1 MRWIVNS
8 TSNGM
13 NKILQI
19 FKRPDLRNKVLFIFF
34 LLAVSRLISSIPIPA
49 VDVSQ
54 LKDFFAQNQFF
65 GLISSFTG
73 GSLSTLS
80 IAMLGLGPYITGS
93 IIMQLMTMIFP
104 GLEQMYK
111 YEGEAGRM
119 KFNQY
124 SRLLTVP
131 LAALQG
137 YGFLVLLARQ
147 NVIGHLS
154 PIDWATAISVII
166 AGSVF
171 LMWLGELIS
180 EKNLGNGVS
189 LLILAG
195 IVAGFPASIQQT
207 LFTFDA
213 SQLFI
218 YAGFII
224 VALVVIVG
232 VIYISE
238 AQRNIPINYAR
249 RVRGMKMYGGGST
262 YLPMRV
268 NNAGVIPIIFA
279 LSLLLFPGMIAN
291 FFVGSNI
298 VTISKVATFF
308 ANFVQNQLWYSLSYF
323 FLVVLFTYFYTAV
336 TFDPKSISENIQK
349 QGGYIPGIRPGP
361 MTAQFLNHLLNR
373 VTLVGAIF
381 LGLIA
386 ILPNIVQGAT
396 GITTFAV
403 GGTSILIVVSVALEI
418 MKQVDAQLSMYEY

>member
-1 MRWIVNS
+1 
-8 TSNGM
+8 
-13 NKILQI
+13 
-19 FKRPDLRNKVLFIFF
+19 LFIFF
-34 LLAVSRLISSIPIPA
+34 LLAVSRLVSSIPIPA
-49 VDVSQ
+49 VDTSQ

-93 IIMQLMTMIFP
+93 IIMQLLTMIFP
-104 GLEQMYK
+104 ALEQMYK

-124 SRLLTVP
+124 SRLLTIP

-137 YGFLVLLARQ
+137 YGFLVLLSRQ
-147 NVIGHLS
+147 NIIGQLGL
-154 PIDWATAISVII
+154 IEWASAISVIV

-195 IVAGFPASIQQT
+195 IVAGFPTAIQQT

-213 SQLFI
+213 SQLFT
-218 YAGFII
+218 YLGFII

-249 RVRGMKMYGGGST
+249 RVRGMKMYGGVST

-279 LSLLLFPGMIAN
+279 LSLLLFPGMLGS
-291 FFVGSNI
+291 FFAGSSI
-298 VTISKVATFF
+298 VVISKVATFF
-308 ANFVQNQLWYSLSYF
+308 TNFVQNQLWYSISYF

-349 QGGYIPGIRPGP
+349 QGGYIPGIRPGA

-381 LGLIA
+381 LGVIA
-386 ILPNIVQGAT
+386 VLPNLVQGAT
-396 GITTFAV
+396 GITAFTV
-403 GGTSILIVVSVALEI
+403 GGTSILIVVSVALEV

>member
-1 MRWIVNS
+1 M
-8 TSNGM
+8 G
-13 NKILQI
+13 KILQI

-34 LLAVSRLISSIPIPA
+34 LLAVSRLIASVPIPA
-49 VDVSQ
+49 VDPSR

-93 IIMQLMTMIFP
+93 IIMQLLTMIFP

-131 LAALQG
+131 LAAIQG
-137 YGFLVLLARQ
+137 YTFLILLARQ
-147 NVIGHLS
+147 NVIGQLGL
-154 PIDWATAISVII
+154 IDWATAISVIV

-195 IVAGFPASIQQT
+195 IVSRFPSEIQQT
-207 LFTFDA
+207 LFTFDS
-213 SQLFI
+213 SQLFTYI
-218 YAGFII
+218 GFII

-249 RVRGMKMYGGGST
+249 RVRGMKMYGGVST

-291 FFVGSNI
+291 FFAGSSI
-298 VTISKVATFF
+298 VIVSKVAAFF
-308 ANFVQNQLWYSLSYF
+308 SNFVQNQLWYSLAYF

-349 QGGYIPGIRPGP
+349 QGGYIPGIRPGA

-373 VTLVGAIF
+373 VTLVGALF

-386 ILPNIVQGAT
+386 VLPNIVQGVT
-396 GITTFAV
+396 GITTFTV

>member
-1 MRWIVNS
+1 MS
-8 TSNGM
+8 
-13 NKILQI
+13 KIFQI
-19 FKRPDLRNKVLFIFF
+19 FKRPDIRNKVLFVIA
-34 LLAVSRLISSIPIPA
+34 LLIISRLVSNIPIPA
-49 VDVSQ
+49 IDTSR

-80 IAMLGLGPYITGS
+80 LGMLGLGPYITGS
-93 IIMQLMTMIFP
+93 IIMQLLTMIFP
-104 GLEQMYK
+104 SLEQMHK

-137 YGFLVLLARQ
+137 YGFLVLLSRQ
-147 NVIGHLS
+147 NIIGQLGLL
-154 PIDWATAISVII
+154 DWVSAISAVV
-166 AGSVF
+166 AGSLF

-180 EKNLGNGVS
+180 EKNIGNGVS

-195 IVAGFPASIQQT
+195 IVARFPASVQQT
-207 LFTFDA
+207 LFTYDA
-213 SQLFI
+213 SKFFAYI
-218 YAGFII
+218 GFVA
-224 VALVVIVG
+224 VALTVIVG

-249 RVRGMKMYGGGST
+249 RVRGSRVYGGVST

-279 LSLLLFPGMIAN
+279 LSILLFPGMVAN
-291 FFVGSNI
+291 FFAGSNI
-298 VTISKVATFF
+298 AFISNIAG
-308 ANFVQNQLWYSLSYF
+308 AISRIIQSQLWYSTFYF
-323 FLVVLFTYFYTAV
+323 ILVVLFTYFYTAV
-336 TFDPKSISENIQK
+336 TFDPKSIAENIQK

-361 MTAQFLNHLLNR
+361 MTSQFLNHLLNR
-373 VTLVGAIF
+373 VTLVGALF

-386 ILPNIVQGAT
+386 ILPNIVQGFS
-396 GITTFAV
+396 GITAFSV

>member
-1 MRWIVNS
+1 
-8 TSNGM
+8 M

-34 LLAVSRLISSIPIPA
+34 LLAVSRLVSNIPIPA
-49 VDVSQ
+49 IDASR
-54 LKDFFAQNQFF
+54 LREFFAQNQFF
-65 GLISSFTG
+65 GIISSFTG

-93 IIMQLMTMIFP
+93 IIMQLLTMIFP
-104 GLEQMYK
+104 SLEQMYK

-137 YGFLVLLARQ
+137 YGFLVLLSRQ
-147 NVIGHLS
+147 NIIGQLGL
-154 PIDWATAISVII
+154 IDWVTAISVII

-195 IVAGFPASIQQT
+195 IVAGFPRNIQQT
-207 LFTFDA
+207 LFTYDP
-213 SQLFI
+213 SQLFT
-218 YAGFII
+218 YASFVI

-232 VIYISE
+232 VIYVSE

-249 RVRGMKMYGGGST
+249 RVRGNKMYGGVST

-291 FFVGSNI
+291 FFAGSNI
-298 VTISKVATFF
+298 IFVSTVAAFF
-308 ANFVQNQLWYSLSYF
+308 TGFVQSHLWYSIAYF
-323 FLVVLFTYFYTAV
+323 LLVVLFTYFYTAI

-361 MTAQFLNHLLNR
+361 STAQFLNHLLNR

-386 ILPNIVQGAT
+386 VLPNIVQGAT
-396 GITTFAV
+396 GITTFTV

-418 MKQVDAQLSMYEY
+418 MKQVQSQLSMYEY